1 MMDLSGNKKTQPK
14 APKPVQLDIPL
25 KEILIVVGQWLK
37 IRRRCVGKENSSEFM
52 IWKPLFEWLQTFRN
66 PDYQKQIDEILA
78 RLKK

>member
-1 MMDLSGNKKTQPK
+1 MDLSGKTYTRPK
-14 APKPVQLDIPL
+14 AQKPIQLDMPL

-52 IWKPLFEWLQTFRN
+52 VWKPLFEWLQTFRN
-66 PDYQKQIDEILA
+66 PEYQKQIDEILE